1 MSRPRVKLE
10 DYLSGEELRARYRSC
25 KDPKE
30 ARRWHAL
37 WLISQGYSA
46 QQAGEVLGLQ
56 SSWVRRIVNRYNKDG
71 PQGLVDGHRRNPGGA
86 KPRLDATQQEQLC
99 EALKS
104 PPPGGGLWTG
114 PKVATWIEELTG
126 KKTHPQLGWVYLKNV
141 SSEMYVERRR
151 HNVKVDVER
160 RKQNRAGEP
169 YSRKEAGAT
178 RSQKDNNSTQKE
190 LANKRLSMMAV

>member
-1 MSRPRVKLE
+1 MS
-10 DYLSGEELRARYRSC
+10 SQELRARYRSC

-56 SSWVRRIVNRYNKDG
+56 SSWVRRIVNRYNEDG

-86 KPRLDATQQEQLC
+86 KPRLNAQQQDELC

-114 PKVATWIEELTG
+114 PKVAAWIEERTG

-151 HNVKVDVER
+151 HVVSVDVER
-160 RKQNRAGEP
+160 RKQNRKEQP
-169 YSRKEAGAT
+169 HSRSDIAPT
-178 RSQKDNNSTQKE
+178 RPQKYKHSVQKDSHS
-190 LANKRLSMMAV
+190 KRLSMMSV